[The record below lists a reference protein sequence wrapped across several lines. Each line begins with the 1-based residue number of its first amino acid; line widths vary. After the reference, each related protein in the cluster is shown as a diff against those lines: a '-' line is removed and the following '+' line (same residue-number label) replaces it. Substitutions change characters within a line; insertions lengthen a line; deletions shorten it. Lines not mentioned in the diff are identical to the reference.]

1 MPQRIMPQRR
11 QEPQP
16 PSAERRRSVIEDGL
30 STPPK
35 QLHRGASPAFM
46 RWILEEFKELARKE
60 GKVGFDSIS
69 THDLTMG
76 AKWDKARQNKDGY
89 GYGAPT
95 TKACIRAL
103 TMEARTSVYEFIAG
117 EQNFLSEVA
126 QELRSI
132 MRDKLAK
139 KFGDDWQTE
148 VRAALGMRLADP
160 FPYPYP
166 NRVTVLRYRDTFCIA
181 RVGMLVR
188 WADRGDRRDRGD
200 RWNARAFRLVR
211 HHRDQPG
218 N

>member
-46 RWILEEFKELARKE
+46 RWILDEFKELAREE

-76 AKWDKARQNKDGY
+76 TKWEKALQKKDGY

-95 TKACIRAL
+95 TQACIRAL
-103 TMEARTSVYEFIAG
+103 TMKARTSVYEFIAG

-126 QELRSI
+126 QELRAPSCATSW
-132 MRDKLAK
+132 RKSLATTDK
-139 KFGDDWQTE
+139 Q
-148 VRAALGMRLADP
+148 RLGQR
-160 FPYPYP
+160 
-166 NRVTVLRYRDTFCIA
+166 
-181 RVGMLVR
+181 
-188 WADRGDRRDRGD
+188 
-200 RWNARAFRLVR
+200 
-211 HHRDQPG
+211 
-218 N
+218 

>member
-1 MPQRIMPQRR
+1 MRQRIAPQRR
-11 QEPQP
+11 QEPLP
-16 PSAERRRSVIEDGL
+16 LSAERRRSVIEDRL

-35 QLHRGASPAFM
+35 QLQRGASPAFM
-46 RWILEEFKELARKE
+46 KWILQELASRDKE
-60 GKVGFDSIS
+60 VDLNSIS

-76 AKWDKARQNKDGY
+76 AKWEKARQNKDGY

-117 EQNFLSEVA
+117 KQNFLSEVA
-126 QELRSI
+126 QELSSI

-181 RVGMLVR
+181 RVGVLVR